1 MRDRR
6 GFFVHEGAESG
17 LVDDLDEVMANL
29 AEIWGW
35 MPDQMDRMPI
45 ADLVCWHKLMVARRP
60 KDK

>member
-1 MRDRR
+1 
-6 GFFVHEGAESG
+6 
-17 LVDDLDEVMANL
+17 MANL

-45 ADLVCWHKLMVARRP
+45 ADLVRWHKLMVARRP